1 MTGREVLQNMRT
13 AIVKMTTIKDIQQFV
28 RKASTIAGEVDLIQG
43 KYRVPATSLMSIFAL
58 DLEKPIK
65 IEFDETIYEEVNYKL
80 SEFMS
85 TITSQKE

>member
-28 RKASTIAGEVDLIQG
+28 RKASVIAGEVDLIQG

-65 IEFDETIYEEVNYKL
+65 IEFDETIYEEVDDKL
-80 SEFMS
+80 GEFMS
-85 TITSQKE
+85 TTTS